1 MEENHVAFES
11 SANGDHEATA
21 NARSNNNDNGW
32 QKVTYAKRQR
42 KTKPSNSETNP
53 GKAVPN
59 GSLNGVKN
67 VFRSLEEQSEDRR
80 RRILEAQLVAANA
93 DAPARSKH
101 RSDDEDAEESEG
113 EGVVDNGKAE
123 EAKKVKPKK
132 PKKPKV
138 TVPDAAAKI
147 DADNL
152 SAFLADISVIFSTN
166 CFVFVYTIL
175 FLFYSCM
182 IWSVKD
188 LDVMYLFVCYRG

>member
-21 NARSNNNDNGW
+21 SARSNNNDNGW

-42 KTKPSNSETNP
+42 KTKPSNSEANP

-80 RRILEAQLVAANA
+80 RRILEAQLAAANA
-93 DAPARSKH
+93 DTPARSKH

-113 EGVVDNGKAE
+113 EGVVDNGKADD
-123 EAKKVKPKK
+123 AKKVKPKK

-138 TVPDAAAKI
+138 TVTDAAAKI

-175 FLFYSCM
+175 FHFYSYM
-182 IWSVKD
+182 SWSVKD